1 MATYVF
7 KVNGSVQTLQPG
19 WTINESAN
27 SRNRMEFAV
36 LSLDGSFRIVND
48 DAVELIEDGVTIFG
62 GLVDRPAEGGFGGA
76 SSTTAIAQSIGAA
89 DYNVYASRESL
100 IQDIP
105 SGSLKAALTVVAT
118 ALAAFGVTLDVAQV
132 TGPTLPA
139 LSYNERPIV
148 DVLNELCSLAS
159 GTGSTSYVWE
169 IDYTKTLRA
178 SESDSIPAPFDIA
191 DGDGNVIGDV
201 SVEQPRSADYGNYIR
216 LYGGTGLKNETDT
229 FTGDGVTTTFTLNY
243 TLNSSAGYVTVNGVV
258 ETLGTGAT
266 WSYDAATNS
275 ITRTSAPTAGATI
288 VIDYVGTFPRVVIA
302 DGGLPAAHRVVKVYT
317 EPDVFDSAV
326 LQALADSYLQRDIAS
341 PKTVRYIAAYG
352 KTGLHPGQYQDI
364 TLAKRNLSGDALI
377 TEVRIVHVAGEL
389 AQRQVT
395 AVSSLRLPATLRER
409 FQQTFGGLSG
419 SSASPTGGVTVI
431 TGAAYLSSP
440 VSLGGSDVG
449 FRGCNTPTRVQSA
462 QPYDAPAALGVT
474 VQGLVSSESS
484 QSVTIHL
491 WDENT
496 NTSAGSVTKVGVGRT
511 PVDFD
516 FSLSL
521 VLGHRYWLY
530 VEAGTSGIA
539 ATACGQLVSA

>member
-1 MATYVF
+1 
-7 KVNGSVQTLQPG
+7 
-19 WTINESAN
+19 
-27 SRNRMEFAV
+27 
-36 LSLDGSFRIVND
+36 
-48 DAVELIEDGVTIFG
+48 
-62 GLVDRPAEGGFGGA
+62 
-76 SSTTAIAQSIGAA
+76 
-89 DYNVYASRESL
+89 
-100 IQDIP
+100 
-105 SGSLKAALTVVAT
+105 
-118 ALAAFGVTLDVAQV
+118 
-132 TGPTLPA
+132 
-139 LSYNERPIV
+139 
-148 DVLNELCSLAS
+148 
-159 GTGSTSYVWE
+159 
-169 IDYTKTLRA
+169 
-178 SESDSIPAPFDIA
+178 
-191 DGDGNVIGDV
+191 
-201 SVEQPRSADYGNYIR
+201 
-216 LYGGTGLKNETDT
+216 
-229 FTGDGVTTTFTLNY
+229 VTTNFTLNY
-243 TLNSSAGYVTVNGVV
+243 TLNSSAGYVTVNGVA
-258 ETLGTGAT
+258 ETLGSGGT
-266 WSYDAATNS
+266 WTYDAPSNS
-275 ITRTSAPTAGATI
+275 ITRSSAPAAAA
-288 VIDYVGTFPRVVIA
+288 VIIISYVAAFPRIVIA
-302 DGGLPAAHRVVKVYT
+302 DGGLPAADRVVKVYT
-317 EPDVFDSAV
+317 APDVFDTAV
-326 LQALADSYLQRDIAS
+326 LQPLADSYLTRDMAS
-341 PKTVRYIAAYG
+341 PKTVRYGSAYSL
-352 KTGLHPGQYQDI
+352 TGIHPGQYQDI
-364 TLAKRNLSGDALI
+364 TVAKRNLSGNALI
-377 TEVRIVHVAGEL
+377 TEVRIVNVSGTL
-389 AQRQVT
+389 VQRQVT